1 MEIGPILRALI
12 NHRSR
17 FVLITVEIALTLAVV
32 ANCVNMVLDQRGKV
46 MRPTGI
52 DEANILVATVEPFD
66 KQFQDANYL
75 RSVYEE
81 DLRALRAIPGVRAA
95 TGTSAVPLSGGGSS
109 TSRRAEGADKES
121 DPIGA
126 PYFVVG
132 TDAVETLGL
141 VLVEGRDFAP
151 TDFPVPSDN
160 PASKPDAPPSSA
172 VTNVILTRNLA
183 DLLYPDGSPV
193 GKQIQSGGDD
203 PEFNMIVGVVERM
216 HSSWPLSDVPE
227 RVMLIPGDPSST
239 RSTDYMVRAEPGQ
252 AQAVFKTVEDAL
264 LGVNKERLV
273 KVRTLSD
280 IKAETYA
287 SLTAFSQLLGG
298 LSVLLIVVTS
308 LGIVGLTSFSV
319 TQRTHEIGT
328 RRALG
333 ATRFG
338 IVRHFL
344 VENWL
349 VTGIGL
355 SMGLILTVGLNFAL
369 AQWAE
374 VPRIGVV
381 HIVVGIAVLW
391 GAGLLAALAPALR
404 AMLVSPVIA
413 TRNVY

>member
-17 FVLITVEIALTLAVV
+17 FVLITVEIALTLAIV
-32 ANCVNMVLDQRGKV
+32 ANCINMVLDQRGKM

-66 KQFQDANYL
+66 KQFEDVAFL

-81 DLRALRAIPGVRAA
+81 DLRALRAVAGVRSA
-95 TGTSAVPLSGGGSS
+95 TGTSSVPLSGGGSS
-109 TSRRAEGADKES
+109 TGRKAAGKEIDS
-121 DPIGA
+121 IGA

-132 TDAVETLGL
+132 TGALDTLGV
-141 VLVEGRDFAP
+141 VLVEGRDFIPA
-151 TDFPVPSDN
+151 DFPA
-160 PASKPDAPPSSA
+160 PAEGEGNEDERSSEVA
-172 VTNVILTRNLA
+172 NVILTRDLA
-183 DLLYPDGSPV
+183 GLLYPDENPV

-203 PEFNMIVGVVERM
+203 PEFNTIVGIVERM
-216 HSSWPLSDVPE
+216 HGSWPLSEIAE
-227 RVMLIPGDPSST
+227 RVMLIPGEPFNT
-239 RSTDYMVRAEPGQ
+239 RSTDYLVRAEPGQ
-252 AQAVFKTVEDAL
+252 AQAVFKTVEDVL
-264 LGVNKERLV
+264 LGVNKDRLV
-273 KVRTLSD
+273 TVRTLSD
-280 IKAETYA
+280 IKADTYA

-333 ATRFG
+333 ATRLG

-355 SMGLILTVGLNFAL
+355 SMGLVLTVGLNFAL
-369 AQWAE
+369 AKWAE

>member
-17 FVLITVEIALTLAVV
+17 FVLITVEIALTLAIV
-32 ANCVNMVLDQRGKV
+32 ANCVNMVLDQRAKV

-52 DEANILVATVEPFD
+52 DEANILVATVEPFE
-66 KQFQDANYL
+66 KQFEDEKFL
-75 RSVYEE
+75 KTVYGE
-81 DLRALRAIPGVRAA
+81 DLHALQAISGVRAVTA
-95 TGTSAVPLSGGGSS
+95 TTAVPLSGGGSS
-109 TSRRAEGADKES
+109 TGRKPVGKEV
-121 DPIGA
+121 DPSGA
-126 PYFVVG
+126 PYFIV
-132 TDAVETLGL
+132 DAGALDTLGL
-141 VLVEGRDFAP
+141 VLVEGRDFDP
-151 TDFPVPSDN
+151 SDFPDIDAENGWFSSDEC
-160 PASKPDAPPSSA
+160 
-172 VTNVILTRNLA
+172 NVIVTRNLA
-183 DLLYPDGSPV
+183 DVLFPDGGALGS
-193 GKQIQSGGDD
+193 QITSGGDD
-203 PEFNMIVGVVERM
+203 PEINTIVGIVERM
-216 HSSWPLSDVPE
+216 HSSWPMSNAPE
-227 RVMLIPGDPSST
+227 RVMLVPGHPTQT
-239 RSTDYMVRAEPGQ
+239 RATTYLVRAEPGQ
-252 AQAVFKTVEDAL
+252 AQGVFKTIEDVL
-264 LGVNKERLV
+264 LGVNKDRLV
-273 KVRTLSD
+273 TVRTLSD

-287 SLTAFSQLLGG
+287 SLTAFTQLLGG

-333 ATRFG
+333 ATRLA

-369 AQWAE
+369 AKWAE

-381 HIVVGIAVLW
+381 HIAVGIAVLW